1 MKSRVS
7 LRAAFADQALL
18 GNVLTGDSWRAWR
31 GLLIAAMGERLD
43 DAAHGRTRPGTGAA
57 R

>member
-31 GLLIAAMGERLD
+31 GLLIAAMGEPLD